1 VVVARTMR
9 AGIAEAW
16 HHGSAVAVDREGT
29 VLFSLGETT
38 FPIYYRSA
46 IKPFQATASLRA
58 GADLVPEHLALACA
72 SHGGQPAHVAIVRAM
87 LHGVGV
93 TDSALRCP
101 ASWPLSPR
109 ARDRLIAAGANQPR
123 PLFHNCSGKHAGF
136 LRACVQSGWSTA
148 DYLAPDHPLQ
158 RSILEIVADATG
170 ADPHPLA
177 VDGCGAPVLA
187 GTIEGLATGFAR
199 LSVDPQFRPV
209 ATAMTRYPALVA
221 DSSRPDGR
229 LAAWWG
235 GPLKVGAQGLV
246 AASRSGV
253 GIAVKSHEGSRT
265 IAVLVLMAVMDRLGL
280 MPDAARA
287 ALEDVAR
294 PAVHG
299 GGRRVGFITPASVLV
314 DLP

>member
-1 VVVARTMR
+1 MR

-16 HHGSAVAVDREGT
+16 HHGSAIAVDTGGT
-29 VLFSLGETT
+29 VLFSFGDTS

-46 IKPFQATASLRA
+46 IKPFQATASQRA

-72 SHGGQPAHVAIVRAM
+72 SHGGQPVHVAIVREM
-87 LHGVGV
+87 LRGVGLG
-93 TDSALRCP
+93 DSALRCP
-101 ASWPLSPR
+101 AGWPLSSR
-109 ARDRLIAAGANQPR
+109 ARDRLIAAGAVRPR

-136 LRACVQSGWSTA
+136 LRACVASGWSTT
-148 DYLAPDHPLQ
+148 DYLVPDHPLQ

-199 LSVDPQFRPV
+199 LSVDPQFGAA
-209 ATAMTRYPALVA
+209 ATAMARYPSLVA

-235 GPLKVGAQGLV
+235 GPLKVGAQGLIS
-246 AASRSGV
+246 ASRAGV

-265 IAVLVLMAVMDRLGL
+265 IATMVMMAVMHRLGL
-280 MPDAARA
+280 MPDSAFA
-287 ALEDVAR
+287 ALGDVAH
-294 PAVHG
+294 PAVYG
-299 GGRRVGFITPASVLV
+299 GGRRVGSITPVPELA